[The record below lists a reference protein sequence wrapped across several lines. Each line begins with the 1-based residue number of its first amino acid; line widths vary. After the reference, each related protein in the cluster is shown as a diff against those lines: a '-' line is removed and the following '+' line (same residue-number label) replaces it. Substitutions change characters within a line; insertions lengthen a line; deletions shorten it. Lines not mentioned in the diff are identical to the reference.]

1 MLKLTTTK
9 PKKESSTK
17 NEEWRILSSNDQGT
31 RHRGTTGTVTMKRG
45 AIIAIGMASFTP
57 LATAAMF
64 VVVWADRLSA

>member
-31 RHRGTTGTVTMKRG
+31 RHTGTTGTVTMKRG